1 MFVSSFTHVSR
12 PFRGPA
18 ASWAVRALLLAALLG
33 LASGVRA
40 AGPMTVAVSIP
51 PQAWIVETIGGEHVE
66 VEVMLPPGAAPA
78 TYEPRPRQMENL
90 GRASLYFAI
99 GAPFE
104 KGWLPRF
111 RSTNE
116 TMRVVDTIERVA
128 RRPMIR
134 HHDDDDGD
142 GHDET
147 GAGVDPHVWLAPPL
161 VRLQAQTVR
170 DALIEA
176 DPAHAAAYQAG
187 FRRAAAEINGVDG
200 EILNV
205 LADVPTERRR
215 FMVFHP
221 AFGYFAEAYGL
232 EQMTIE
238 IEGKEP
244 GPRELRG
251 VIETARDKGV
261 DVIFIE
267 PQFPQRAART
277 LADEIGAG
285 VDTLDPLERDW
296 PAGMRAI
303 AATLKASLGDS
314 STERP

>member
-1 MFVSSFTHVSR
+1 MFASSFPHTS
-12 PFRGPA
+12 A
-18 ASWAVRALLLAALLG
+18 ATSWALRALLLAALLG
-33 LASGVRA
+33 LASVVRA

-78 TYEPRPRQMENL
+78 TYEPRPRQMEHL

-111 RSTNE
+111 RSSNQA
-116 TMRVVDTIERVA
+116 MRVVDTIERIR
-128 RRPMIR
+128 RRPMVR
-134 HHDDDDGD
+134 HAPDGD
-142 GHDET
+142 DHHGE
-147 GAGVDPHVWLAPPL
+147 AGVDSHVWLAPPL

-170 DALIEA
+170 DALIET

-187 FRRAAAEINGVDG
+187 FRRAAAEINAVDG
-200 EILNV
+200 EILDV
-205 LADVPTERRR
+205 LADVPVERRR

-244 GPRELRG
+244 GPRELRE
-251 VIETARDKGV
+251 VIESAQRQGV
-261 DVIFIE
+261 EVIFIE
-267 PQFPQRAART
+267 PQFPQRAARA
-277 LADEIGAG
+277 LAEEIGAG

-303 AATLKASLGDS
+303 AATLKASLGDRS
-314 STERP
+314 DQRP